1 MYGTLSSAHR
11 APYERRSA
19 YAALTGRIAAF
30 WRRQAGERAA
40 RRAARELSRLDDHL
54 LRDIGLARSQIDY
67 AVRHLRA
74 R

>member
-1 MYGTLSSAHR
+1 MYGTLFSAHR
-11 APYERRSA
+11 AA
-19 YAALTGRIAAF
+19 YDRQARLAAIAGRIAAF
-30 WRRQAGERAA
+30 WRRRKDERDA

-67 AVRHLRA
+67 AVRHPRE